1 VLHNAVVTWNA
12 LLHMHASLGQMV
24 GERLFQ
30 CRRSCA
36 IRHFRQRFNKL
47 SFRTEEVVEFVYIA
61 ALGS

>member
-1 VLHNAVVTWNA
+1 
-12 LLHMHASLGQMV
+12 MV

-47 SFRTEEVVEFVYIA
+47 SFRTEEVAEFVYIEITQGFEF
-61 ALGS
+61 LS